1 MANLPSSS
9 EPAQSEV
16 KNLSDSHH
24 EVKAHKIESK
34 KQRYANE
41 DNSLERGE
49 ISPGELK
56 EKIESDKESVV
67 VLSNM

>member
-1 MANLPSSS
+1 MP
-9 EPAQSEV
+9 E
-16 KNLSDSHH
+16 
-24 EVKAHKIESK
+24 IESK

-49 ISPGELK
+49 VSPGELK